1 MSRKQKM
8 HESLPLPF
16 DQVLAAIADENK
28 PTEISSTARPFVKWV
43 GGKRSIIDELI
54 KRIPESYTTYYE
66 PLLGGGA
73 LFFSLKPE
81 KACLSDINF
90 HLIITFQT
98 VRDDVEKLIDRL
110 KTHAENHNKTYFLK
124 ARERLFTAKDP
135 VEIAAWFIYL
145 NKTCYN
151 GLYRVNRAGKFNV
164 PIGSYKNPAILD
176 EENLRSCSESLKDA
190 EIIQQSFIQVELEKN
205 AFYYLDPP
213 YHQAFSGYDGK
224 GFGDEQHK
232 ELAEICNKIDNAGG
246 LFLLS
251 NSDTDFIRSL
261 YKGYEIEK
269 ISASR
274 MVSCKGDQRGK
285 EEELLIR
292 NY

>member
-1 MSRKQKM
+1 
-8 HESLPLPF
+8 LT
-16 DQVLAAIADENK
+16 AIADKNQ
-28 PTEISSTARPFVKWV
+28 PAEISLTVRPFLKWV
-43 GGKRSIIDELI
+43 GGKRSILNELA
-54 KRIPESYTTYYE
+54 KRLPTAYTTYYE

-73 LFFSLKPE
+73 LFFSLKPP

-98 VRDDVEKLIDRL
+98 VRDDVEKLIEQL
-110 KTHAENHNKTYFLK
+110 KAHVANHNKTYFLK
-124 ARERLFTAKDP
+124 AREHLFTAKDP

-151 GLYRVNRAGKFNV
+151 GLYRVNKAGKFNV
-164 PIGSYKNPAILD
+164 PIGSYKEPAILD
-176 EENLRSCSESLKDA
+176 EENLRLCAKVLKDA
-190 EIIQQSFIQVELEKN
+190 KIIQQSFMQIEPEKN
-205 AFYYLDPP
+205 EFYYLDPP
-213 YHQAFSGYDGK
+213 YHRAFSGYDGN

-232 ELAEICNKIDNAGG
+232 QLAGICQKIDNVGG
-246 LFLLS
+246 FFMLS

-261 YKGYEIEK
+261 YKDFKVEK

-274 MVSCKGDQRGK
+274 MVSCKGNQRGK